1 MIMKRREIFERIAA
15 EAARGG
21 AVFPTHADLALK
33 VQRALDDP
41 DCSAE
46 QAAKLIMAE
55 PLLATRVVAMAN
67 SVVYNRSGRDITDV
81 AQAVARLG
89 FRVVRSLATAVAV
102 RQMSAAPAEPRFRAM
117 ANQLWEHTAHVAAL
131 AHVIARR
138 VTRLDPETAFFV
150 GIVHEV
156 AGFYLLSRGHEA
168 PGLFDGEPGNWM
180 AAWAGECEALVGRA
194 VLKSLAVPEPAQLA
208 IEAYWQGYLALP
220 PVSLGDTL
228 LLAEQLAPVRSPLRS
243 DERDSRIAADGNLDV
258 ALGEATLSE
267 ILKESADE
275 VGALT
280 GALKF

>member
-1 MIMKRREIFERIAA
+1 MIMNRREIFERIAA

-21 AVFPTHADLALK
+21 AVFPTNADVALR

-41 DCSAE
+41 ACSAE
-46 QAAKLIMAE
+46 QAARLIMAE

-150 GIVHEV
+150 GIVHAV
-156 AGFYLLSRGHEA
+156 GGFYLLSRGHEA

-194 VLKSLAVPEPAQLA
+194 VLKSLAVPEPAQHA

-243 DERDSRIAADGNLDV
+243 EERNSRIAADGSLDV
-258 ALGEATLSE
+258 ALGEATLGE

-275 VGALT
+275 VSVLT